1 MNVILLRSLLLASAV
16 CMTSVA
22 IAQEADESALE
33 ALDKNAPPKP
43 VLQNEAPGARELRE
57 AMRRI
62 ALRPT
67 DVDALTDAGN
77 AALLLGDGNAAL
89 NFFTRANALQPS
101 NGRIKAGLAAA
112 TVRTENPFEALRL
125 FDEAVKLG
133 IPERSIAADRA
144 MAFDLL
150 GNFERAQ
157 QDYRL
162 ARSAST
168 SDELIVQQAI
178 SLSLLGRKN
187 DADAMLVPLLKKE
200 SPSAWRARAFL
211 LAARGDLKESTKVA
225 QGFLDASSAQRVER
239 YLRLMPQLTGAQQ
252 AAAIHL
258 GHFPANNI
266 GRDSDAVRSVAATIP
281 PVANPIG
288 SGRLIPSGDPLGPR
302 NVAVK
307 PGKESKQDKRER
319 EKAEKANT
327 EAAKLASAKGASTA
341 SNKSTSKSGVSTDIA
356 RARIEEAAKAS
367 MSVMT
372 ARDLPVPQ
380 NTRPTVKVIL
390 PQPEPPAPVKIAVAT
405 PAPQSLP
412 PVATQQ
418 APIQQPVVFTKT
430 PVSINTPASSPTP
443 AQILPKPTPPLPSAP
458 QEIATISTKP
468 AAEVQPGLPSQNTPV
483 QGPILQNP
491 APQTPVPQT
500 PVPQIPVSQTPA
512 PVVGPGFESL
522 PPEPKPAQATAPI
535 TTPAQGPM
543 PNGAVVQAPKTDAV
557 FTSNAPDQAPVVN
570 TAAVSLPPPAESA
583 PAIIETKPVEPAPFD
598 LGAFVG
604 AIEIPESEQKP
615 SAVPVDLKKIKPATP
630 KAVQS
635 EVDAKGKP
643 VANTAGNPP
652 RIWVQ
657 IATTPVAGASSEF
670 RNWAKKKP
678 DLFKGREGWATPWSK
693 SVRLLVGPFAD
704 MKTAKKWEADF
715 RKDGGNGFVWSSEKG
730 VIVDRLKSK

>member
-1 MNVILLRSLLLASAV
+1 MNVILLRSFLLASAL
-16 CMTSVA
+16 CTASVA
-22 IAQEADESALE
+22 IAQEDDESALD
-33 ALDKNAPPKP
+33 ALDKNAPAKP

-62 ALRPT
+62 AMRPT
-67 DVDALTDAGN
+67 DIDALTDAGN

-101 NGRIKAGLAAA
+101 SGRIKAGLAAA

-133 IPERSIAADRA
+133 VPERSIAADRA

-157 QDYRL
+157 LDYKL
-162 ARSAST
+162 ARSASN

-200 SPSAWRARAFL
+200 SPSAWRARAFM
-211 LAARGDLKESTKVA
+211 LAARGDLRESTKVA
-225 QGFLDASSAQRVER
+225 QGFLDASSALRIER

-266 GRDSDAVRSVAATIP
+266 GRDSDAVRSVASTIP

-302 NVAVK
+302 KVAVK
-307 PGKESKQDKRER
+307 PGNESKQDKRER
-319 EKAEKANT
+319 EKAEKAAA
-327 EAAKLASAKGASTA
+327 EAAKLAPAKGVITSSAKP
-341 SNKSTSKSGVSTDIA
+341 TSKSGLSTDAA

-367 MSVMT
+367 MSVTT

-380 NTRPTVKVIL
+380 NTRPTVKVVL
-390 PQPEPPAPVKIAVAT
+390 PQPEAPAPVKIAVVT

-412 PVATQQ
+412 PATTQQ
-418 APIQQPVVFTKT
+418 PPIQQPVVFTKT
-430 PVSINTPASSPTP
+430 PVSINTPASSATP
-443 AQILPKPTPPLPSAP
+443 SPILPKPTPPLPSVP
-458 QEIATISTKP
+458 QEIATINTKP
-468 AAEVQPGLPSQNTPV
+468 AAEVQPSLLSQNTTI
-483 QGPILQNP
+483 QGP
-491 APQTPVPQT
+491 APQNPVP
-500 PVPQIPVSQTPA
+500 QTPA

-522 PPEPKPAQATAPI
+522 PPEPKPAQTAASI
-535 TTPAQGPM
+535 TGPVQGPM
-543 PNGAVVQAPKTDAV
+543 PNGSVIDTPKTDVV
-557 FTSNAPDQAPVVN
+557 FTNNAPVQSPVVN
-570 TAAVSLPPPAESA
+570 TAADPLAAPIPADPTPA
-583 PAIIETKPVEPAPFD
+583 PTETKVAAPAPFD

-615 SAVPVDLKKIKPATP
+615 SVVPVDLKKIKPVTP
-630 KAVQS
+630 KTAQS

-643 VANTAGNPP
+643 IANAAGNPP

-657 IATTPVAGASSEF
+657 IATTPVAGASSEY

-678 DLFKGREGWATPWSK
+678 DLFKGREGWSTQWSK

-704 MKTAKKWEADF
+704 IKTAKKWEADF
-715 RKDGGNGFVWSSEKG
+715 RKGGGNGFVWNSEKG
-730 VIVDRLKSK
+730 DLVERLKSK

>member
-1 MNVILLRSLLLASAV
+1 MNVILLRSLLLVSAL
-16 CMTSVA
+16 CTTSVA

-33 ALDKNAPPKP
+33 ALDKNAPAKP

-62 ALRPT
+62 AMRPT
-67 DVDALTDAGN
+67 DIDALTDAGN

-133 IPERSIAADRA
+133 VSERSIAADRA

-157 QDYRL
+157 LDYKL
-162 ARSAST
+162 ARSASN

-200 SPSAWRARAFL
+200 SPSAWRARAFM
-211 LAARGDLKESTKVA
+211 LAARGDLHESTKVA
-225 QGFLDASSAQRVER
+225 QGFLDASSAQRIER

-266 GRDSDAVRSVAATIP
+266 GRDSDAVRSVASTIP

-302 NVAVK
+302 KIAVK

-319 EKAEKANT
+319 EKTEKAT
-327 EAAKLASAKGASTA
+327 ADAAKLASAKGAVTTSA
-341 SNKSTSKSGVSTDIA
+341 KQNSKSGLSTDTA

-367 MSVMT
+367 MSIMT

-380 NTRPTVKVIL
+380 NTRPTVKVVL
-390 PQPEPPAPVKIAVAT
+390 PQPEAPAPVKIAAAT

-412 PVATQQ
+412 PAATQQ
-418 APIQQPVVFTKT
+418 APIQQPVMLTKT
-430 PVSINTPASSPTP
+430 PASINTPASSPTP
-443 AQILPKPTPPLPSAP
+443 TPILPKPIPPLPSAP
-458 QEIATISTKP
+458 QEIATINTKP
-468 AAEVQPGLPSQNTPV
+468 AAEVQPGLLSQNTPI
-483 QGPILQNP
+483 QGP
-491 APQTPVPQT
+491 APQSPVPQT
-500 PVPQIPVSQTPA
+500 PAPQTPA

-522 PPEPKPAQATAPI
+522 PPEPKPAQAVVPI
-535 TTPAQGPM
+535 TGPVQGPM
-543 PNGAVVQAPKTDAV
+543 PNGSVIVTPKTDVV
-557 FTSNAPDQAPVVN
+557 FTNNAPVQSPVVN
-570 TAAVSLPPPAESA
+570 TAADPLAAPISTDPTPA
-583 PAIIETKPVEPAPFD
+583 PTETKVAAPAPFD

-615 SAVPVDLKKIKPATP
+615 SVVPVDLKKIKPVTP
-630 KAVQS
+630 KTAQS
-635 EVDAKGKP
+635 DVEAKGKP
-643 VANTAGNPP
+643 IASTAGNPS

-657 IATTPVAGASSEF
+657 IATTPVTAANSEY
-670 RNWAKKKP
+670 RNWVKKRP
-678 DLFKGREGWATPWSK
+678 DLFKGREGWSTQWSK

-715 RKDGGNGFVWSSEKG
+715 RKGGGNGFVWSSEKG
-730 VIVDRLKSK
+730 VMVDKLKSK

>member
-1 MNVILLRSLLLASAV
+1 MNVILLRSLLLASAL
-16 CMTSVA
+16 CTASVA
-22 IAQEADESALE
+22 IAQEADESALD
-33 ALDKNAPPKP
+33 ALDKNAPAKP

-62 ALRPT
+62 AMRPT
-67 DVDALTDAGN
+67 DIDALTDAGN

-101 NGRIKAGLAAA
+101 SGRIKAGLAAA

-133 IPERSIAADRA
+133 VPERSIAADRA

-157 QDYRL
+157 LDYKL
-162 ARSAST
+162 ARSASN

-200 SPSAWRARAFL
+200 SPSAWRARAFM
-211 LAARGDLKESTKVA
+211 LAARGDLRESNKVA
-225 QGFLDASSAQRVER
+225 QGFLDASSALRIER

-266 GRDSDAVRSVAATIP
+266 GRDSDAVRSVASTIP

-302 NVAVK
+302 KVAVK
-307 PGKESKQDKRER
+307 PGNESKQDKRER
-319 EKAEKANT
+319 EKAEKAAA
-327 EAAKLASAKGASTA
+327 EAAKLAPGKGVMTASTKPT
-341 SNKSTSKSGVSTDIA
+341 NKGGLSTDAA

-367 MSVMT
+367 MSVTT

-380 NTRPTVKVIL
+380 NTRPTVKVVL
-390 PQPEPPAPVKIAVAT
+390 PQPEAPAPVKIAAAT

-412 PVATQQ
+412 PAATQQ

-430 PVSINTPASSPTP
+430 PVNINTPASSPTP
-443 AQILPKPTPPLPSAP
+443 ILPKPTAPLPSAP
-458 QEIATISTKP
+458 QEIATINTKP
-468 AAEVQPGLPSQNTPV
+468 AAEVQPGLLSQNTPI
-483 QGPILQNP
+483 QGPTPQNPVPQTP
-491 APQTPVPQT
+491 APQTPAT
-500 PVPQIPVSQTPA
+500 
-512 PVVGPGFESL
+512 VVGPGFESL
-522 PPEPKPAQATAPI
+522 PPEPKLAQAAAPI
-535 TTPAQGPM
+535 TGPVQGPM
-543 PNGAVVQAPKTDAV
+543 PNGSVIETPKTDVV
-557 FTSNAPDQAPVVN
+557 FTNSPPAQSPVVN
-570 TAAVSLPPPAESA
+570 AAADPLAAPIPVEPTPA
-583 PAIIETKPVEPAPFD
+583 PTETKVAAPAPFD

-615 SAVPVDLKKIKPATP
+615 SVVPVDLKKIKPVTP
-630 KAVQS
+630 KTAQS

-643 VANTAGNPP
+643 IANAAGNPP

-657 IATTPVAGASSEF
+657 IATTPAAGASSEY
-670 RNWAKKKP
+670 RNWTKKKP
-678 DLFKGREGWATPWSK
+678 DLFKGREGWSTQWSK

-704 MKTAKKWEADF
+704 IKTAKKWEADF
-715 RKDGGNGFVWSSEKG
+715 RKGGGNGFVWSSEKG
-730 VIVDRLKSK
+730 ILVERLKSK

>member
-1 MNVILLRSLLLASAV
+1 MNVILLRSLLLASAL
-16 CMTSVA
+16 CTASVA
-22 IAQEADESALE
+22 IAQEADESALD
-33 ALDKNAPPKP
+33 ALDKNAPAKP

-62 ALRPT
+62 AMRPT
-67 DVDALTDAGN
+67 DIDALTDAGN

-101 NGRIKAGLAAA
+101 SGRIKAGLAAA

-133 IPERSIAADRA
+133 VPERSIAADRA

-157 QDYRL
+157 LDYKL
-162 ARSAST
+162 ARSASN

-200 SPSAWRARAFL
+200 SPSAWRARAFM
-211 LAARGDLKESTKVA
+211 LAARGDLRESNKVA
-225 QGFLDASSAQRVER
+225 QGFLDASSALRIER

-266 GRDSDAVRSVAATIP
+266 GRDSDAVRSVASTIP

-302 NVAVK
+302 KVAVK
-307 PGKESKQDKRER
+307 PGNESKQDKRER
-319 EKAEKANT
+319 EKAEKAAA
-327 EAAKLASAKGASTA
+327 EAAKLAPGKGVMTASTKPT
-341 SNKSTSKSGVSTDIA
+341 NKGGLSTDAA

-367 MSVMT
+367 MSVTT

-380 NTRPTVKVIL
+380 NTRPTVKVVL
-390 PQPEPPAPVKIAVAT
+390 PQPEAPAPVKIAAAT

-412 PVATQQ
+412 PAATQQ

-430 PVSINTPASSPTP
+430 PVNINTPASSPTP
-443 AQILPKPTPPLPSAP
+443 ILPKPTAPLPSAP
-458 QEIATISTKP
+458 QEIATINTKP
-468 AAEVQPGLPSQNTPV
+468 AAEVQPGLLSQNTPI
-483 QGPILQNP
+483 QGPTPQNPVPQTP
-491 APQTPVPQT
+491 APQTPAT
-500 PVPQIPVSQTPA
+500 
-512 PVVGPGFESL
+512 VVGPGFESL
-522 PPEPKPAQATAPI
+522 PPEPKLAQAAAPI
-535 TTPAQGPM
+535 TGPVQGPM
-543 PNGAVVQAPKTDAV
+543 PNGSVIETPKTDVV
-557 FTSNAPDQAPVVN
+557 FTNSPPAQSPVVN
-570 TAAVSLPPPAESA
+570 AAADPLAAPIPVEPTPA
-583 PAIIETKPVEPAPFD
+583 PTETKVAAPAPFD

-615 SAVPVDLKKIKPATP
+615 SVVPVDLKKIKPVTP
-630 KAVQS
+630 KTAQS
-635 EVDAKGKP
+635 EVDAKSKP
-643 VANTAGNPP
+643 IANAAGNPP

-657 IATTPVAGASSEF
+657 IATTPAAGASSEY
-670 RNWAKKKP
+670 RNWTKKKP
-678 DLFKGREGWATPWSK
+678 DLFKGREGWSTQWSK

-704 MKTAKKWEADF
+704 IKTAKKWEADF
-715 RKDGGNGFVWSSEKG
+715 RKGGGNGFVWSSEKG
-730 VIVDRLKSK
+730 ILVERLKSK